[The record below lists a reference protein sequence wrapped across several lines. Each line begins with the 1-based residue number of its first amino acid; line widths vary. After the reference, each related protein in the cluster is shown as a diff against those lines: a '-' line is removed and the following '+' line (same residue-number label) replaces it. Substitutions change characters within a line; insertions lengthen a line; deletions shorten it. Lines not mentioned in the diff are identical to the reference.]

1 MVFIDDT
8 LIYWQEKGQH
18 KEYLKIVLET
28 LIKAMQ
34 YTNKKCEFG
43 SIEQVFLVK
52 QLLVMGVEV
61 DPTKVEMVT
70 KWNKPINADDV

>member
-28 LIKAMQ
+28 LIKEMQ